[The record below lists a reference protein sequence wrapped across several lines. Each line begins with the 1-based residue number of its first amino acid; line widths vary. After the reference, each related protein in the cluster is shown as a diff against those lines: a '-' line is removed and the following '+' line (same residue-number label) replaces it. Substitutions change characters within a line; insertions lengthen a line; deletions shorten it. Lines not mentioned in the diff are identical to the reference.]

1 MSDPYTLIYWPTIPG
16 RGEFIR
22 LILEEA
28 EAPYVDLARRP
39 DLEGGGVG
47 AVMRYVRGEAPG
59 FPPLAPPILVHGE
72 RVLCQVA
79 NIALY
84 LGRRHGLVPEDEAG
98 MYRVNQ
104 LQLTLADVVSEV
116 HDTHHPISS
125 GRAYETQMAEAKLRA
140 AWFTEA
146 RISKYLGYF
155 ERVLAWS
162 QERGGQHLAGEAL
175 STADLGLFHLVVGL
189 RHAFPRAMARV
200 EPQVPRV
207 VALAGAVG
215 QRPRIAAYLAS
226 DRRLPFSDGIF
237 RRYPELDEAG

>member
-1 MSDPYTLIYWPTIPG
+1 MTDPYTLIYWPTIPG

-28 EAPYVDLARRP
+28 GAPYVDLARRP
-39 DLEGGGVG
+39 AEEGGGVG

-72 RVLCQVA
+72 QVLCQVA

-84 LGRRHGLVPEDEAG
+84 LGRRHGLVPDDVAG
-98 MYRVNQ
+98 MHRVNQ
-104 LQLTLADVVSEV
+104 LQLTLADLVSEI

-125 GRAYETQMAEAKLRA
+125 GLTYEAQRAEAKLRA

-146 RISKYLGYF
+146 RASKFLGYF
-155 ERVLAWS
+155 ERALAWS
-162 QERGGQHLAGEAL
+162 QDRGGQHLAGEAL
-175 STADLGLFHLVVGL
+175 STADLGLFQVVVGL

-207 VALAGAVG
+207 AALAEAVAV
-215 QRPRIAAYLAS
+215 RPRIAAYLAS

-237 RRYPELDEAG
+237 RRYPELDLA